1 VGLSKKGGFKVK
13 SYFSSLV
20 GSEGRR
26 FPWKSVWQTQ
36 AHSRA
41 VFFAWA
47 AALGKILIVD
57 NLRKRKIIIVDRCY
71 LCKRDGESV
80 DYLLL
85 YYDVAS
91 TLWHHVFSRFGMSWV
106 MSRRVIELFA
116 CWWKPGRPR
125 SAAVWKIVPV
135 CILWCVWKERNLR
148 CFEHMENSKEDI
160 VASFLHMLHLWTVAF
175 LSSLSISYSDFLIRF
190 SLHS

>member
-106 MSRRVIELFA
+106 MCLLVEA
-116 CWWKPGRPR
+116 WKAKECCGLED
-125 SAAVWKIVPV
+125 SAYLHPLV
-135 CILWCVWKERNLR
+135 CLER
-148 CFEHMENSKEDI
+148 EKS
-160 VASFLHMLHLWTVAF
+160 
-175 LSSLSISYSDFLIRF
+175 
-190 SLHS
+190 